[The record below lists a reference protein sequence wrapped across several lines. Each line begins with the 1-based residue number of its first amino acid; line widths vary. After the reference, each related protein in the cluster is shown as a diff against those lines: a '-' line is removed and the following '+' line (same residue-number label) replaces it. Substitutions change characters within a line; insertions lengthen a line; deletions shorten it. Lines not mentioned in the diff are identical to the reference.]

1 MCMEERVR
9 LKITSSW
16 ISTSK
21 DYLEIVKL
29 KKEIADTVK
38 RYAENSLGDK
48 TLSQIEEAKK
58 VNPDCILEQGDIG
71 RSLID
76 DFIEKYLPGTGR
88 TFYNLLPRYSTYYG
102 RYISTFDTSVVPEIR
117 NLSIVFNSQF
127 PRLFD
132 SYYLSSFDSL
142 EETNK
147 EAYDTLKNL
156 LIQYIN
162 VCHRLNNKIDL
173 ICMTLL
179 NKEMTKT
186 KLKKELP
193 ELYKLC

>member
-1 MCMEERVR
+1 MEERVR

-21 DYLEIVKL
+21 DYLAIVKL

-38 RYAENSLGDK
+38 YFVESSLEESM
-48 TLSQIEEAKK
+48 LSLIEEAKNI
-58 VNPDCILEQGDIG
+58 NPDCILEQGDIG
-71 RSLID
+71 RNFID
-76 DFIEKYLPGTGR
+76 DFIKKYLPDFGR
-88 TFYNLLPRYSTYYG
+88 NFYRLLPRYCTYYG
-102 RYISTFDTSVVPEIR
+102 RFINTFDTSVVPEIR

-132 SYYLSSFDSL
+132 SYSLDSFDSL
-142 EETNK
+142 ADTNK

-156 LIQYIN
+156 FIRYIK
-162 VCHRLNNKIDL
+162 VCDRLSDKIDL
-173 ICMTLL
+173 ICLTLL
-179 NKEMTKT
+179 DKEMTK
-186 KLKKELP
+186 KRLKKELP